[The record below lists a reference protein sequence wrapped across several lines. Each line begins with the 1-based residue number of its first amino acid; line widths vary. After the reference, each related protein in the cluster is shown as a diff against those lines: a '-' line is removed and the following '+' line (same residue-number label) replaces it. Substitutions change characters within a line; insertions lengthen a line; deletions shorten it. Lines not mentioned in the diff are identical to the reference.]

1 MKSTPYTSRRVRTAA
16 ITLFASISICTLSGC
31 QLFSEKLTA
40 EPGPAYP
47 EQMERGEVYDIQVI
61 RDVAE
66 LRFTN
71 ATPVEF
77 GASTVWLNKRYSHP
91 ISGIAP
97 GETVTMD
104 LRLFVDQWGETFRA
118 GGFYA
123 QRDPA
128 PVVLVEL
135 ETSGDER
142 EVMHGFVIVEN
153 IFN

>member
-1 MKSTPYTSRRVRTAA
+1 VKTTPQTSRRVRTAA
-16 ITLFASISICTLSGC
+16 ITLLGSLAIGSLTGC

-40 EPGPAYP
+40 EPGPVYP
-47 EQMERGEVYDIQVI
+47 EDMPHGEVFDVQVF
-61 RDVAE
+61 REVAE

-71 ATPVEF
+71 STPHDF
-77 GASTVWLNKRYSHP
+77 GPSTVWLNKRFSHP
-91 ISGIAP
+91 ISGIAS

-135 ETSGDER
+135 ETGEGEQ
-142 EVMHGFVIVEN
+142 EVLNGFVIVEN
-153 IFN
+153 IYN

>member
-1 MKSTPYTSRRVRTAA
+1 VKTTPQTSRRVRTAA
-16 ITLFASISICTLSGC
+16 ITLLGTLALAPLTGC

-40 EPGPAYP
+40 EPGPVYP
-47 EQMERGEVYDIQVI
+47 EGVARGEVYDIQVF
-61 RDVAE
+61 REVAT

-71 ATPVEF
+71 STPNDF
-77 GASTVWLNKRYSHP
+77 GASTVWLNKRFSHP
-91 ISGIAP
+91 ISGIAS
-97 GETVTMD
+97 GETVAMD

-135 ETSGDER
+135 ETGEGEQ
-142 EVMHGFVIVEN
+142 EVLHGFVIVEN

>member
-1 MKSTPYTSRRVRTAA
+1 MLGSLT
-16 ITLFASISICTLSGC
+16 GC

-40 EPGPAYP
+40 EPGPVYP
-47 EQMERGEVYDIQVI
+47 EAMPHGEVFDVQVF
-61 RDVAE
+61 REVAE

-71 ATPVEF
+71 STPIDF
-77 GASTVWLNKRYSHP
+77 GPSTVWLNKRFSQP
-91 ISGIAP
+91 IAGIAS

-123 QRDPA
+123 QRDPS

-135 ETSGDER
+135 ETGEAA
-142 EVMHGFVIVEN
+142 EQILHGFVIVEN
-153 IFN
+153 IYN